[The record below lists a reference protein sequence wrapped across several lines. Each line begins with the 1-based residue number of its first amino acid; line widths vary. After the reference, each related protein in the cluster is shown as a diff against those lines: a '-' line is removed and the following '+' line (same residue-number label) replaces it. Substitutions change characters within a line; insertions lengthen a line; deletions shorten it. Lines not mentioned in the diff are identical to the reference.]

1 MIALEINPRKLKE
14 LRKAVERSGKK
25 FKPELAAALNETAKK
40 AKSQI
45 NQKIRT
51 ELAVKSSDLGK
62 IIKVNRRASAA
73 KLVAGVILEKTA
85 RLPLK
90 VFAARQTAA
99 GVTYKIS
106 KSEGRK
112 LARSAFQGPK
122 PGVMKASWRGNV
134 FKRVGKS
141 RLPIVKLMG
150 ASPWGVFTKQKMTP
164 EQERDIKAEL
174 VKQMDRRIKL
184 NILRAEGLVPK

>member
-1 MIALEINPRKLKE
+1 MSEPIAEQIM
-14 LRKAVERSGKK
+14 
-25 FKPELAAALNETAKK
+25 AALRTRVATYRATTFRSSKIATWQPKNNTIHVFQEGIDDNPAIDCPGNPPAKGYTL
-40 AKSQI
+40 
-45 NQKIRT
+45 N
-51 ELAVKSSDLGK
+51 AV
-62 IIKVNRRASAA
+62 AA
-73 KLVAGVILEKTA
+73 VILKPSDTDATA
-85 RLPLK
+85 ID
-90 VFAARQTAA
+90 
-99 GVTYKIS
+99 TYKNRSWAEVVKAITS
-106 KSEGRK
+106 VHLWHNWSG
-112 LARSAFQGPK
+112 LAII
-122 PGVMKASWRGNV
+122 MKASWRGNV